1 MVLALSLLACESS
14 NIPSE
19 AQEYKVTGTDDGD
32 GGYSETFD
40 YYVAL
45 EGSSITLYIGE
56 AAFARGTASGCDIT
70 YQSVVFGQTRDA
82 GDIKWQLYG
91 QASVEN
97 SSGDPCVDGEDDWS
111 GTEYAEIVASEDDS
125 ILVGDIYNMVTTG
138 KFVGQVP

>member
-1 MVLALSLLACESS
+1 MLLALALVACESS

-19 AQEYKVTGTDDGD
+19 AQQFSVTVKDDGD

-40 YYVAL
+40 YYIAL
-45 EGSSITLYIGE
+45 DGSSITLYIGE

-91 QASVEN
+91 QASTEN
-97 SSGDPCVDGEDDWS
+97 SSGDPCVDGKDDWS

-125 ILVGDIYNMVTTG
+125 IAIGDIYNMVTTG
-138 KFVGQVP
+138 TFVGQVP